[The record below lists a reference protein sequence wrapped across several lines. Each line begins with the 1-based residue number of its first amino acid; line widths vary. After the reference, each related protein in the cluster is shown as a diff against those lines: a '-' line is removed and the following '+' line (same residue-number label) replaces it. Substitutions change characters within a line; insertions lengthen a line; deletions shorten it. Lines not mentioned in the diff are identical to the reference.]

1 MVLAYNSDFFGLL
14 VSSYRR
20 TVGAEPAFFEPGQQP
35 SAPWLDERARHCVL
49 AHNTDPDPRF
59 IYANK
64 AAQACFEYDWD
75 EITSL
80 PCRLSA
86 EPVDREERSHA
97 PLGRG
102 AIAAIMPETPRVIG
116 TGIAGPALQ
125 ATLFGPELA
134 SSPMWRQWPS
144 SSAG

>member
-1 MVLAYNSDFFGLL
+1 MVVDVLPGCCIAA
-14 VSSYRR
+14 
-20 TVGAEPAFFEPGQQP
+20 AEF
-35 SAPWLDERARHCVL
+35 VL
-49 AHNTDPDPRF
+49 RNRGD
-59 IYANK
+59 ILN
-64 AAQACFEYDWD
+64 
-75 EITSL
+75 
-80 PCRLSA
+80 
-86 EPVDREERSHA
+86 SHA

-134 SSPMWRQWPS
+134 SSRHVGWQWPS